1 MHWRRGLQRGMAEEG
16 NGPRRRR
23 RKDLEIGPIC
33 RCHTATEGATSQLA
47 LLGRPGHFPLHTG
60 WQPRQCKG
68 LAGRHGFGTRRLPVL
83 APSQAGPGALRC
95 PALPPA
101 LGRAVRFVPP
111 PDSALTLPE
120 TPSQTR
126 PEVLFSQLSSQ
137 VAEHSQGDTKLT
149 VGAEADYVHFPSC
162 QGIFYQD
169 RCSGLRFKTVTVAPY
184 QGQSRGSCFLSC
196 TREP

>member
-1 MHWRRGLQRGMAEEG
+1 MAEEG

-23 RKDLEIGPIC
+23 RKDLETGPIC
-33 RCHTATEGATSQLA
+33 KRHTATEGATSQLA

-60 WQPRQCKG
+60 WKE
-68 LAGRHGFGTRRLPVL
+68 LAGRRGFGTQRLPVL
-83 APSQAGPGALRC
+83 APSQAGPGALQC

-101 LGRAVRFVPP
+101 LGRVVRFVPP

-120 TPSQTR
+120 TALQTR
-126 PEVLFSQLSSQ
+126 PEVLFSQLSSE
-137 VAEHSQGDTKLT
+137 VTEHSQVDTKLT
-149 VGAEADYVHFPSC
+149 AGAEADDVHFPSC

-184 QGQSRGSCFLSC
+184 QGQSHGSCFLSC